1 MFSKESC
8 FSKPQLF
15 KQQHCNYHVSS
26 VKLEP
31 LRQESEE
38 AEMILKYMYRSRG
51 AADHRVWAIFRLGD
65 ASTPELAAATHNR
78 KLLWHGTKRANLLR
92 KAIIVSRK
100 LLVNN

>member
-1 MFSKESC
+1 M
-8 FSKPQLF
+8 
-15 KQQHCNYHVSS
+15 SS

-92 KAIIVSRK
+92 KAIISEQ
-100 LLVNN
+100 LNLTTSHELSFCTSTISNHD